1 MSYTA
6 QPKDHQRIA
15 NLYGRA
21 VGKPFSKVLQLAAA
35 MAKAIKDPSKACRRG
50 DAAWHFVWHGMPA
63 NLHEKVAELFY
74 DRARALGSEAAMG
87 LWAAKLGSTRPG
99 DVAPVAV
106 AAAVAA
112 APSNTTTTNRP
123 GKRKIQ
129 L

>member
-6 QPKDHQRIA
+6 QPKDHQRVA

-21 VGKPFSKVLQLAAA
+21 VGKPYDKVIQLAQN
-35 MAKAIKDPSKACRRG
+35 MANSITDPTKACRRG

-63 NLHEKVAELFY
+63 NLYEEVARIFY
-74 DRARALGSEAAMG
+74 ERAINLGSSVASDQ
-87 LWAAKLGSTRPG
+87 WAGKLGSTRPG
-99 DVAPVAV
+99 EVVTPARAGT
-106 AAAVAA
+106 
-112 APSNTTTTNRP
+112 PSATNNP